1 MFHDSFA
8 NTLTFG
14 KPDGILSIGSI
25 YHSKKWMISRK
36 GSAMEQ
42 ESGLSL
48 NQEARRKIFTTVY
61 AIALAAALLNA
72 VIILYNSIDLQRHI
86 LIGETTFQKLQ
97 RPFGIV
103 LRIAFFVSIA
113 GLVSGV
119 MLTLRNGKKR
129 TLVLKI
135 IALLC
140 FVSLIVLTCVTSEIW
155 NHYIDDYS
163 DWFFRKKTTLP
174 YVGGCVQYTMF
185 SASMGN
191 LLPQIVYLFI
201 LAALQNVSTLVAV
214 VTKISALAAG
224 VKNKAGKKKGEEAF
238 LPEKNDQSETD
249 APAENDRPEQSEIEV
264 DGNRESKDS
273 GSERTNS

>member
-72 VIILYNSIDLQRHI
+72 VVILYNSIDLQRHI

-119 MLTLRNGKKR
+119 MLTLRNGRKR

-140 FVSLIVLTCVTSEIW
+140 FVSLIVLTCVVSGIW
-155 NHYIDDYS
+155 NRYMEDYP
-163 DWFFRKKTTLP
+163 DRYFKRTALP
-174 YVGGCVQYTMF
+174 YVGDSVQYTMF
-185 SASMGN
+185 SALMGN

-249 APAENDRPEQSEIEV
+249 APAENDRPEQSEIEA